1 MVAVGTFLFFKTLN
15 ETLQVK
21 KKKKKEKISSV
32 LEINS
37 PNTFGRRKHPQ
48 AYASHL
54 NTAFT
59 PKTANAR
66 HPGGKKRAPKQNPNL
81 NVSITVSICLSLD
94 WRVLGVSSCLH
105 VWGLRGL
112 LAYRLCTPIVF
123 YTLLYSEIKASWS
136 PPSWASSN
144 LLSDIHDN
152 HFAASLAPW

>member
-66 HPGGKKRAPKQNPNL
+66 HPGGKKTCTQTKPKSKRLNHSVNL
-81 NVSITVSICLSLD
+81 LEFGLESVGSLVMPPCLRIKGFVGIPALYSY
-94 WRVLGVSSCLH
+94 S
-105 VWGLRGL
+105 
-112 LAYRLCTPIVF
+112 
-123 YTLLYSEIKASWS
+123 LLYSPLLRDKGQLKS
-136 PPSWASSN
+136 P
-144 LLSDIHDN
+144 IM
-152 HFAASLAPW
+152 SLF